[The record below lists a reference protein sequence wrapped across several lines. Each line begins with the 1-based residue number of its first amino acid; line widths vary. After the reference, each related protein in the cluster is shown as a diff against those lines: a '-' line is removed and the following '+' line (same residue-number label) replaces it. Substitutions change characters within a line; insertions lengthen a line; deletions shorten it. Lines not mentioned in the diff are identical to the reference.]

1 MAQLVGDTRTIDLG
15 GGFRIVA
22 PGLKGTATVLGPR
35 APGTRG
41 PQDAKQ
47 ALDDAFAA
55 TDVQEVADVE
65 LQVSEQALPPNSKP
79 MRGPEGTDAFE
90 FMAPDPGPDK
100 AQVVL
105 SLDEAGAMR
114 WHFPL
119 NDDNTIQPP
128 SVRGP
133 GNMKVY
139 RIPKAVGTPPP
150 AAAGTERG
158 LMGAIGKKLLK
169 VLVYPVTDRILGP
182 LTEFAV
188 GKWEKAKRPYALRRY
203 LPGDQAELVPGDWAK
218 LTAGRSLLLV
228 HGTFSTAKS
237 AFAAL
242 EGDTLKAL
250 AGKYQ
255 DRVFA
260 FDHPSLSA
268 SPVDN
273 AKWFFSQ
280 LPAGHNLDVDIVCH
294 SRGGLVSRCIS
305 GWAHKFTQ
313 DPDRFKVGKLV
324 LVGVPNQG
332 TLLAKADHMVEFLD
346 RMTTA
351 LNVFPDFF
359 ITDIL
364 EGILTVVKVVGHAGA
379 KALDGLAAMNPG
391 NEFLTSLADA
401 NLSRTR
407 IFAVGGD
414 FEPKTAGLSAAFC
427 LAGEALVDRIF
438 KDQPNDLVVP
448 TAGMSAWNGHN
459 IDPANFLSFAP
470 GSGILHTN
478 YFRHKD
484 TAARLLAWL

>member
-1 MAQLVGDTRTIDLG
+1 
-15 GGFRIVA
+15 
-22 PGLKGTATVLGPR
+22 
-35 APGTRG
+35 
-41 PQDAKQ
+41 
-47 ALDDAFAA
+47 
-55 TDVQEVADVE
+55 
-65 LQVSEQALPPNSKP
+65 
-79 MRGPEGTDAFE
+79 
-90 FMAPDPGPDK
+90 
-100 AQVVL
+100 
-105 SLDEAGAMR
+105 
-114 WHFPL
+114 
-119 NDDNTIQPP
+119 
-128 SVRGP
+128 
-133 GNMKVY
+133 MKVY